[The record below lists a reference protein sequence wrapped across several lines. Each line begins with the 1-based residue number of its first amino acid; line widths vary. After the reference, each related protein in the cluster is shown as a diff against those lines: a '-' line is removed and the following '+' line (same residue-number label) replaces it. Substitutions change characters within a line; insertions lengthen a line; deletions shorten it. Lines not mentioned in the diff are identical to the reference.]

1 MTDLSTQPQAAQ
13 FALAESTVWWEDAA
27 KFDLIQRVAKMFS
40 SSPLVPKEYQGP
52 SGIGSCVIAM
62 NMANRMKADPLMV
75 MQNLYIVHGRPSW
88 SSQFLIACFNQTG
101 RFAPIRYQFQG
112 TAGSDDWGC
121 TAISKDLR
129 TGEDIQGPTI
139 TIAMAKKEGWY
150 GKNGSK
156 WQSIPELM
164 LRYRAA
170 GWLVRTIAPELT
182 MGLQTEEESADIAD
196 ASDFP
201 SISVRPMSTSRAAA
215 VAARLGKTV
224 EPNPETEP
232 EPDPDPES
240 KGPDRF
246 AELREQILKAKTTD
260 QLVTAS
266 SEMQMDSGLLTNKQL
281 KDLSGLLDSAAK
293 ALQS

>member
-40 SSPLVPKEYQGP
+40 SSPLVPKEYQGQ

-182 MGLQTEEESADIAD
+182 MGLQTEEESRDIAED
-196 ASDFP
+196 TGSP
-201 SISVRPMSTSRAAA
+201 TVTVRGNVTNAGGSRAAA
-215 VAARLGKTV
+215 VAARLGGTTEQV
-224 EPNPETEP
+224 EPET
-232 EPDPDPES
+232 
-240 KGPDRF
+240 KTGPTAFER
-246 AELREQILKAKTTD
+246 LREQILKAST
-260 QLVTAS
+260 QEQIVAAS
-266 SEMQMDSGLLTNKQL
+266 SEMQMDKDQLTTSELNELVSLIDAAAEAL
-281 KDLSGLLDSAAK
+281 KE
-293 ALQS
+293 